1 MRSRL
6 TILLLCG
13 LLAVACGPD
22 LTPQKYRVKSI
33 LLSSYEEYSFTYA
46 NDKVQKITGTD
57 LTTLTYTYYADSTS
71 IRHTNGDGNTYQFTQ
86 LSFTGGLLT
95 KLKVKWKFLN
105 TWYSDSVR
113 FSYSGSNPLAMVNK
127 NATYQLAMANGNLT
141 SIKRGLGV
149 VQITNTFDTILNPLQ
164 KVYWLDP
171 FFRINGFNAV
181 LQPDAIA
188 RYFSQNN
195 LSVSTKSVS
204 GITETDQ
211 YSYVYL
217 HGILPK
223 SINMNIRSNNS
234 NISDVVFVFDI
245 QYEPKSGGSSL

>member
-1 MRSRL
+1 MNSRL
-6 TILLLCG
+6 LVIISC
-13 LLAVACGPD
+13 LLAAAACGPD

-33 LLSSYEEYSFTYA
+33 LLSSYEEYSFVYSGEKLQA
-46 NDKVQKITGTD
+46 ITGTD
-57 LTTLTYTYYADSTS
+57 LSSLTYTYYTDSTS
-71 IRHTNGDGNTYQFTQ
+71 IRHKDANGATYQFTQ
-86 LSFTGGLLT
+86 LSFSGSLLT
-95 KLKVKWKFLN
+95 KVKVKWKFLN

-113 FSYSGSNPLAMVNK
+113 FAYSGSNPIAMANK
-127 NATYQLAMANGNLT
+127 NANYQLTVSNGNLT
-141 SIKRGLGV
+141 SLKRGVGV
-149 VQITNTFDTILNPLQ
+149 VQITNTFDNIVNPLQ

-171 FFRINGFNAV
+171 FLKINGFNAV

-195 LSVSTKSVS
+195 LSTSSKSVS

-223 SINMNIRSNNS
+223 AINMNIRSNNS
-234 NISDVVFVFDI
+234 NISNVVFVFDI
-245 QYEPKSGGSSL
+245 QYEPKSSGASL